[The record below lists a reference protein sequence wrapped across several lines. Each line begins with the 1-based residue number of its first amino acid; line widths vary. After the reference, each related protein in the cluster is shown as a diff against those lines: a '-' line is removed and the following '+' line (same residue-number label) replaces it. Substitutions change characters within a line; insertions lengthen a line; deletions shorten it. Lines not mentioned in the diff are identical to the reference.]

1 MPNHTPRILIIDD
14 ERAIATMLASALRSV
29 GTVDTAFTVEAA
41 SAQLLA
47 HSYDAAVL
55 DMLLDTDTTVLRAA
69 LQDRG
74 IPVLLVSGRDGDRLQ
89 REAKEHGWAFLAK
102 PFTQVQ
108 VQREIE
114 ALLDKGVASDTGIAP
129 ASAPPSPPSP
139 APSPASDHREAPKS
153 AAIEIIDRLADVAGV
168 IGMVMLALHDKI
180 DGNVAVGAMLG
191 VLGVSGGVRHIGRRS
206 AGLATA
212 AIAIF
217 AALTTLAHPSA
228 ASASHRSHGDRHA
241 FSGYAA
247 VRTIVVAA
255 VIALAIGVISC
266 HPLMRALMDSTEGVP
281 PYVGCEAGVP
291 VCAPVPGERGM
302 DGGFTPAVCS
312 GQGRFWPL
320 LPRTADGRQRVC
332 AIGCT
337 VDREGH
343 PVCLEPADAA
353 TDATDVVDF
362 H

>member
-29 GTVDTAFTVEAA
+29 GTVDTASTVDAA

-74 IPVLLVSGRDGDRLQ
+74 IPVLLVSGRDGERLQ
-89 REAKEHGWAFLAK
+89 REAQAHGWAFLAK
-102 PFTQVQ
+102 PFTQAQ

-114 ALLDKGVASDTGIAP
+114 ALLDKGAGTDAGIVP
-129 ASAPPSPPSP
+129 STPPTPSTPSPVPSP
-139 APSPASDHREAPKS
+139 SQDHAPHPKS
-153 AAIEIIDRLADVAGV
+153 IAVEIIDRLADVAGI

-206 AGLATA
+206 AGIATA

-217 AALTTLAHPSA
+217 AALTSLAYPSA
-228 ASASHRSHGDRHA
+228 ASAPHRSHGDRHA
-241 FSGYAA
+241 FSGFAN
-247 VRTIVVAA
+247 VRAIVAA
-255 VIALAIGVISC
+255 AIITLAIVAC
-266 HPLMRALMDSTEGVP
+266 RPFMRALMDSTEGVP

-291 VCAPVPGERGM
+291 ICVAVPGERGL

-337 VDREGH
+337 VDHEGH
-343 PVCLEPADAA
+343 PVCLEPTDAA
-353 TDATDVVDF
+353 ADVTDAVDF